1 MYSALRRSICS
12 PSVAVPS
19 NVMRGDRL
27 PDAVRACVCLLLLI
41 FLHKFLSVTCVL
53 TGAYEGSQFHN
64 TTAHVPRTLC
74 ESVGEFQRVQWR
86 ATGHALLW
94 RKHCFVR
101 VRHHLKVFKK
111 KKSKI
116 PVSHSSFK
124 KTSSVVLMLPKNS
137 PPHLFLLFMKQ
148 QPPFRPYVPAE
159 AFSLRHTRT
168 SALIFMSLCSHCV
181 HMLSLV
187 SRCCSAAHKLAFSP
201 PPRRQDLS
209 SHPSHRASP

>member
-1 MYSALRRSICS
+1 MLLFSCTLRNPQMDSVFFFPTSSNKLGCSTVSWKKKIPVTDILAMYSALRRSICS

-53 TGAYEGSQFHN
+53 TGAYEGSQFHS

-74 ESVGEFQRVQWR
+74 ESLGEFQRVQWR

-111 KKSKI
+111 KKKK
-116 PVSHSSFK
+116 VKDSS
-124 KTSSVVLMLPKNS
+124 
-137 PPHLFLLFMKQ
+137 
-148 QPPFRPYVPAE
+148 
-159 AFSLRHTRT
+159 
-168 SALIFMSLCSHCV
+168 
-181 HMLSLV
+181 
-187 SRCCSAAHKLAFSP
+187 
-201 PPRRQDLS
+201 
-209 SHPSHRASP
+209 